1 MNTYM
6 LYALLYI
13 TEYKKT
19 DWKKLHTYTHIRT
32 FTLYLPI
39 LSKFHI
45 LLYYATHL
53 KPKVKTMCL

>member
-45 LLYYATHL
+45 LLYYATH
-53 KPKVKTMCL
+53 